1 MFTDTSSYQMLPQC
15 QAMRETSKAENK
27 TPVKNSILVLPLLL
41 ILVVMLGAGAIP
53 RMKQE
58 ERLQSIHTGL
68 LHETPEVMVVRARQ
82 DAKKKTLTL
91 PGELLAIQKVPVYS
105 RVNGYLLK
113 RLVDIGDHVKAGQ
126 LLAVVDTPELD
137 QSVKQA
143 SAALSS
149 AQSNLS
155 GAIADKANY
164 AAQLAASDAAIK
176 EKVCNLDY
184 SEKQM
189 ERYSYLESQGAASSE
204 QLDQMVRE
212 YKADESAL
220 ETAKQNKLGHQA
232 ELTAANTHIEAAKH
246 AVESSQAYLNELQAT
261 EHFHKILAPSD
272 GVITDRYAD
281 PGALVVAGGASGTT
295 PILEMDR
302 SDVLRVHVEV
312 PESDSVDIHQ
322 GDSVQINLQ
331 EYPNKIFT
339 GSVTNV
345 SGSLNPQ
352 SRTLPVEI
360 IIDNH
365 NQILKPGAYVEVHFK
380 HAISTP
386 PVIIPSNA
394 AITKS
399 DGTYVAIVN
408 KNMIQYKRVKIHQD
422 NGDTLAI
429 DSGISPNDLVVADS
443 GLTLPA
449 GTVVKPETNTDW

>member
-1 MFTDTSSYQMLPQC
+1 
-15 QAMRETSKAENK
+15 
-27 TPVKNSILVLPLLL
+27 
-41 ILVVMLGAGAIP
+41 
-53 RMKQE
+53 
-58 ERLQSIHTGL
+58 
-68 LHETPEVMVVRARQ
+68 
-82 DAKKKTLTL
+82 
-91 PGELLAIQKVPVYS
+91 
-105 RVNGYLLK
+105 
-113 RLVDIGDHVKAGQ
+113 
-126 LLAVVDTPELD
+126 
-137 QSVKQA
+137 
-143 SAALSS
+143 
-149 AQSNLS
+149 
-155 GAIADKANY
+155 
-164 AAQLAASDAAIK
+164 
-176 EKVCNLDY
+176 
-184 SEKQM
+184 
-189 ERYSYLESQGAASSE
+189 
-204 QLDQMVRE
+204 
-212 YKADESAL
+212 
-220 ETAKQNKLGHQA
+220 
-232 ELTAANTHIEAAKH
+232 
-246 AVESSQAYLNELQAT
+246 
-261 EHFHKILAPSD
+261 
-272 GVITDRYAD
+272 
-281 PGALVVAGGASGTT
+281 LVVAGGASGTT

>member
-1 MFTDTSSYQMLPQC
+1 MFTDTSSYQMLAQC
-15 QAMRETSKAENK
+15 QAMRETPKAETK
-27 TPVKNSILVLPLLL
+27 TPAKNSFLILPLLL
-41 ILVVMLGAGAIP
+41 ILVLLLGAGAIP
-53 RMKQE
+53 RMKQQQ
-58 ERLQSIHTGL
+58 RLQSIHRGL
-68 LHETPEVMVVRARQ
+68 LHETPELMVVRARQ

-143 SAALSS
+143 SAALST

-176 EKVCNLDY
+176 ENVCNLDY

-189 ERYSYLESQGAASSE
+189 ERYTYLESQGAASSE
-204 QLDQMVRE
+204 QLDQMVKE
-212 YKADESAL
+212 CKADESAL
-220 ETAKQNKLGHQA
+220 EAARQNKLGHQA
-232 ELTAANTHIEAAKH
+232 ELTAANTHIEAARH
-246 AVESSQAYLNELQAT
+246 AVESSQAYLNELQTT

-272 GVITDRYAD
+272 GVITGRYAD
-281 PGALVVAGGASGTT
+281 PGSLVVAGGASGTS
-295 PILEMDR
+295 PIIEMDR
-302 SDVLRVHVEV
+302 TDVLRVHVEV

-322 GDSVQINLQ
+322 GDSVEINLQ
-331 EYPNKIFT
+331 EFPNKIFT
-339 GSVTNV
+339 GSVSNV
-345 SGSLNPQ
+345 SGSLNAQ

-360 IIDNH
+360 LIDNH
-365 NQILKPGAYVEVHFK
+365 NQVLKPGAYVEVHFK

-399 DGTYVAIVN
+399 DGTYVAVVN
-408 KNMIQYKRVKIHQD
+408 KNKIQYKRVEIHQD

-449 GTVVKPETNTDW
+449 GTVVKPETNNDW